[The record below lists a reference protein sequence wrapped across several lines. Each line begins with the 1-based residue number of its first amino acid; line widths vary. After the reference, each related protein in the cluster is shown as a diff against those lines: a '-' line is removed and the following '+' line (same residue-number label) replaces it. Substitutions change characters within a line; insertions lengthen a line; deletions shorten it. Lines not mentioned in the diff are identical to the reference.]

1 MRTLCIDM
9 NALWPSMHIKKHS
22 RIKKVAMPRKPCL
35 SHHTGDTLS
44 SKLSTMRMTFVTLHP
59 SQRSEPRAA
68 LPSQSDP
75 TTSCRMLPCTH
86 TIPFFASLPGRL
98 DAPRQD
104 SEPLVQYFS
113 NVAPLRFHYWAQ
125 HFLPLVSTCLLP
137 RQAFGFPEDSCIT
150 PRTSMRAFSFSD
162 TSFSFT
168 NLSSCLQIF
177 ENNRHLHRPST
188 AFSTPPRSIDVS
200 TSSSLPEIST
210 DSSRTSMSRVSGGH
224 TALWSATLKHN
235 RPVSHR

>member
-1 MRTLCIDM
+1 
-9 NALWPSMHIKKHS
+9 
-22 RIKKVAMPRKPCL
+22 MPRKPCL
-35 SHHTGDTLS
+35 SHYTGDTLS
-44 SKLSTMRMTFVTLHP
+44 SKLSTMRMTFYP

-75 TTSCRMLPCTH
+75 TTSCRMLP
-86 TIPFFASLPGRL
+86 IPFFASLPGRL
-98 DAPRQD
+98 DAPRQHHTFSRTYIGRD

-162 TSFSFT
+162 TGRHLILFHELVL
-168 NLSSCLQIF
+168 LSSNL
-177 ENNRHLHRPST
+177 
-188 AFSTPPRSIDVS
+188 
-200 TSSSLPEIST
+200 
-210 DSSRTSMSRVSGGH
+210 
-224 TALWSATLKHN
+224 
-235 RPVSHR
+235 